1 MDLHIGLEAIPLILI
16 VLYVTWKAG
25 KVAGKTEAWR
35 EIARRNRMSVNTS
48 PPSRR
53 YRPESLRVLR
63 ETNGSHD

>member
-1 MDLHIGLEAIPLILI
+1 MDLHIGWEAIPLILI

-35 EIARRNRMSVNTS
+35 EIARRNRMSVNTP